1 MAQYIRFRLF
11 TANNMLFSGRE
22 GSYRMNGIFV
32 QTEYHGKLISKIVCG
47 RDVRWFI
54 TGNCAVTYATL
65 SECMAAIDRR
75 AALA

>member
-1 MAQYIRFRLF
+1 
-11 TANNMLFSGRE
+11 
-22 GSYRMNGIFV
+22 MNGIFV